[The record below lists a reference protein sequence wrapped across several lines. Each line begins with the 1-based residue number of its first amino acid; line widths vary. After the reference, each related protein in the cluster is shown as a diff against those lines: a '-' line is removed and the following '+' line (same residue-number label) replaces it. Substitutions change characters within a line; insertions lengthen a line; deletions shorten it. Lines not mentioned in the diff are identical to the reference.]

1 MASGGLIV
9 ENGDFSPFTLLA
21 PDLTQIR
28 KHILKTCCE
37 HGPETSPEVFFSC
50 LQSDT
55 ACRVAIIFHCGFYG
69 LNCVPPTKPYV
80 EVFILSTSECELIQ
94 E

>member
-1 MASGGLIV
+1 MG
-9 ENGDFSPFTLLA
+9 NFSPFSLLA

-28 KHILKTCCE
+28 KHILKTCYE
-37 HGPETSPEVFFSC
+37 HGPETSPEVFFPC

-69 LNCVPPTKPYV
+69 LNCVPHKTPMLKSSSLVPQNV
-80 EVFILSTSECELIQ
+80 NLFKNRIIADVFS
-94 E
+94 